1 MLIDSCQSGHCFF
14 LNEMFLNFL
23 DGIDEMPE
31 LQQLLKKT
39 RKIRTLDEE
48 ATCLEW
54 CINILRGDILRDATK
69 IVSSR

>member
-1 MLIDSCQSGHCFF
+1 MATVILSE
-14 LNEMFLNFL
+14 NEMFFIFS
-23 DGIDEMPE
+23 DGIDEMSE
-31 LQQLLKKT
+31 LQHLLKKT

-69 IVSSR
+69 VVSSR